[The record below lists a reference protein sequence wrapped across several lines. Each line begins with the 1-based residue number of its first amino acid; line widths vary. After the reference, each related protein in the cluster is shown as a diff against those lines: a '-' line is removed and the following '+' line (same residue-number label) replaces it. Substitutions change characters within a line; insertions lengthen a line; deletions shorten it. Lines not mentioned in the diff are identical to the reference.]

1 MPTPEDK
8 ARENI
13 DRLLTQA
20 GWAVRDQSEANI
32 LAYRGVA
39 IRNFTLKP
47 GHGFADYLLYVDGR
61 AAGVI
66 EAKKEGV
73 TLTGVET
80 QSERYTKGLPDG
92 LPAWRQSAS
101 FLLRIDRRRNP
112 LHQRPRPR
120 ATLPPGVQLSQTRN
134 SRRVAGNRPSVASRR
149 SRHRLREANR
159 DFPLTHAAD
168 AAAHRRSLA
177 AQAAGDYE
185 ARAIACARTGRALSC
200 RWRPAPARRSSPSS

>member
-20 GWAVRDQSEANI
+20 GWAVRDQSDANI

-80 QSERYTKGLPDG
+80 QSERYTKGCLMDC
-92 LPAWRQSAS
+92 
-101 FLLRIDRRRNP
+101 LR
-112 LHQRPRPR
+112 
-120 ATLPPGVQLSQTRN
+120 G
-134 SRRVAGNRPSVASRR
+134 ASR
-149 SRHRLREANR
+149 SLSLTNR
-159 DFPLTHAAD
+159 
-168 AAAHRRSLA
+168 
-177 AQAAGDYE
+177 
-185 ARAIACARTGRALSC
+185 RASK
-200 RWRPAPARRSSPSS
+200 PASPTA

>member
-1 MPTPEDK
+1 MPSPEDK

-20 GWAVRDQSEANI
+20 GWAVRDQSDANI

-80 QSERYTKGLPDG
+80 QSENTQKACPMGCLHGTVP
-92 LPAWRQSAS
+92 
-101 FLLRIDRRRNP
+101 FLFL
-112 LHQRPRPR
+112 
-120 ATLPPGVQLSQTRN
+120 T
-134 SRRVAGNRPSVASRR
+134 NRPASK
-149 SRHRLREANR
+149 
-159 DFPLTHAAD
+159 
-168 AAAHRRSLA
+168 
-177 AQAAGDYE
+177 
-185 ARAIACARTGRALSC
+185 
-200 RWRPAPARRSSPSS
+200 PASPTA

>member
-1 MPTPEDK
+1 MPNPEDK

-20 GWAVRDQSEANI
+20 DWAVRDQSDANI

-92 LPAWRQSAS
+92 LPAWSK
-101 FLLRIDRRRNP
+101 LLPFSYESTGIETPFN
-112 LHQRPRPR
+112 HGFNTEPRSPKCLAPEPR
-120 ATLPPGVQLSQTRN
+120 
-134 SRRVAGNRPSVASRR
+134 SRRVFSFHNPETLAQWLEIGPHLQAADPPADYGKRTGTLLSRMQHMPPLIDDLWPPKPR
-149 SRHRLREANR
+149 AIMSIDESLRE
-159 DFPLTHAAD
+159 H
-168 AAAHRRSLA
+168 
-177 AQAAGDYE
+177 
-185 ARAIACARTGRALSC
+185 
-200 RWRPAPARRSSPSS
+200 

>member
-13 DRLLTQA
+13 DRLLTKA
-20 GWAVRDQSEANI
+20 GWAVRDQIDANI

-39 IRNFTLKP
+39 IRNFTLKSS
-47 GHGFADYLLYVDGR
+47 HGFADYLLYVDGR

-92 LPAWRQSAS
+92 LPAWNSPLPFSYESTGIETRFTNGLDPEPRSRPVFSFHRPETFVGWLAS
-101 FLLRIDRRRNP
+101 RTGGVAEAAEDYRRRTGTFLARMQQMPP
-112 LHQRPRPR
+112 LIDD
-120 ATLPPGVQLSQTRN
+120 LCL
-134 SRRVAGNRPSVASRR
+134 
-149 SRHRLREANR
+149 
-159 DFPLTHAAD
+159 
-168 AAAHRRSLA
+168 
-177 AQAAGDYE
+177 
-185 ARAIACARTGRALSC
+185 
-200 RWRPAPARRSSPSS
+200 

>member
-20 GWAVRDQSEANI
+20 GWAVRDQSDANI

-66 EAKKEGV
+66 EAKKERGHAHRRRNPV
-73 TLTGVET
+73 GAIHKRIARWIARVE
-80 QSERYTKGLPDG
+80 
-92 LPAWRQSAS
+92 QSAS
-101 FLLRIDRRRNP
+101 FLYESTGIETRFTNGLDPEPSALFFVRI
-112 LHQRPRPR
+112 Q
-120 ATLPPGVQLSQTRN
+120 QTP
-134 SRRVAGNRPSVASRR
+134 V
-149 SRHRLREANR
+149 LRE
-159 DFPLTHAAD
+159 L
-168 AAAHRRSLA
+168 
-177 AQAAGDYE
+177 G
-185 ARAIACARTGRALSC
+185 
-200 RWRPAPARRSSPSS
+200 